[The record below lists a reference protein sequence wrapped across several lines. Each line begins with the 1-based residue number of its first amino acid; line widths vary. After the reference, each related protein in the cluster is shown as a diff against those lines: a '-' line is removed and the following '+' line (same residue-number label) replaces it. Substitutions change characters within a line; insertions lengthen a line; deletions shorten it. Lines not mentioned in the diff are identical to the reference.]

1 MALRDLGRGITDLV
15 RPDGG
20 RVLEDTF
27 PTMIP
32 RGIATRA
39 TDLTAPRAA
48 DFLNDGVSKVEQ
60 NPNIPDPQNNNLPSI
75 VQNPL
80 EEFASMT
87 PLWTLACLTPEQFN
101 NPAIYRNST
110 DDLKNVIFASG
121 GRFDS
126 QRTTTLFGTPE
137 YFVNNFIM
145 KSIVAAGGKT
155 GNSNAFK
162 FEFDIYEPYSMG
174 LLLQSM
180 QAAALNAGYLNY
192 MENCPYL
199 LRLDLNGYKED
210 GTVLTSIKPKFFTM
224 KFTSVKFQ
232 VTESGSQYK
241 VEAIPYNHQGFTDT
255 INVTYNDLKIVASK
269 EGTVE
274 DILVN
279 SPESLVSVL
288 NKIEQNMVDEQKIGY
303 PDVYDIQFPQNSS
316 EFVSTTKISQANAA
330 IVDPNA
336 PPDVTI
342 QGDIVPSILR
352 TKLTQVKSGFTSNDI
367 GKASLGFTQGSG
379 GNFVMK
385 KEGDQRDE
393 KTGIVNRDGMTIDP
407 NKRAF
412 QFGQGQSL
420 TAMINRI
427 ILSSDYAKKAM
438 DPKNLVGGYIR
449 WFRLDVQIELLKYD
463 PEVGDYARKITY
475 RVVPFLVHHSVFSN
489 PNAAPIGYQDIKK
502 QICKAYEYIYSGQNL
517 NVLKFDINI
526 NNLFYTG
533 SSPSAENKSAQVANQ
548 DQKGP
553 APDPAKTT
561 KNNQGTAPEA
571 QTATLGRSRVK
582 RDPKLLEAPPGG
594 SGDRS
599 TEQMVA
605 EQFHRA
611 FIEGSS
617 ADMISVD
624 LEILGDP
631 YWIVD
636 SGLSNYF
643 AASATPSSQITEDGT
658 MNYESGEVY
667 IYLTFRTPSDI
678 SETTGLFDFPKVS
691 PFSGIYKVINCESQF
706 NDGLFKQKI
715 KCLRMQGQAI
725 DYADNPAGLK
735 NIKSTKQGALSV
747 TIAEEETTKTS
758 PIDETFPSVLRST

>member
-1 MALRDLGRGITDLV
+1 MAIRDLGRGIIDLV

-27 PTMIP
+27 STMIP
-32 RGIATRA
+32 KGIATRA

-101 NPAIYRNST
+101 NPASYRNST
-110 DDLKNVIFASG
+110 GDLKNVIFASG
-121 GRFDS
+121 GRFDD
-126 QRTTTLFGTPE
+126 QRQSTLFGTPE

-145 KSIVAAGGKT
+145 KAIVAAGGKT

-199 LRLDLNGYKED
+199 LRLDFNGYKED
-210 GTVLTSIKPKFFTM
+210 GTILTSIKPKFFTM

-255 INVTYNDLKIVASK
+255 VNVLYNELKIIAST

-279 SPESLVSVL
+279 SPESLIAAL

-316 EFVSTTKISQANAA
+316 DFASTTKPPQANAA
-330 IVDPNA
+330 VVDPNA

-352 TKLTQVKSGFTSNDI
+352 TKLSQAKLGFTSNDI
-367 GKASLGFTQGSG
+367 GKASLGFTQSSG

-412 QFGQGQSL
+412 QFGQNQSL

-463 PEVGDYARKITY
+463 PLVGDYARKITY
-475 RVVPFLVHHSVFSN
+475 RVVPFLVHHSVFTN
-489 PNAAPIGYQDIKK
+489 PNAAIIGYQDIKK

-533 SSPSAENKSAQVANQ
+533 SSSSAENKSAQVSNQ

-553 APDPAKTT
+553 AEDPAKTT

-582 RDPKLLEAPPGG
+582 RDPKLLGAPPGG

-605 EQFHRA
+605 EQFQRA

-624 LEILGDP
+624 LEILGDT

-667 IYLTFRTPSDI
+667 IYITFRTPSDI
-678 SETTGLFDFPKVS
+678 SETTGLFDFPQVS
-691 PFSGIYKVINCESQF
+691 PFSGIYKVVNCESQF

-747 TIAEEETTKTS
+747 TIAEEETIKTS

>member
-1 MALRDLGRGITDLV
+1 MAIRDLGRGIIDLV

-32 RGIATRA
+32 KGIATRA

-80 EEFASMT
+80 EEFASVT

-101 NPAIYRNST
+101 NPASYRNST
-110 DDLKNVIFASG
+110 GDLKNVIFASG
-121 GRFDS
+121 GRFDD
-126 QRTTTLFGTPE
+126 QRQSTLFGTPE

-145 KSIVAAGGKT
+145 KAIVAAGGKT

-199 LRLDLNGYKED
+199 LRLDFNGYKED
-210 GTVLTSIKPKFFTM
+210 GTILTSIKPKFFTM

-255 INVTYNDLKIVASK
+255 VNVLYNELKIIAST

-279 SPESLVSVL
+279 SPESLIAAL

-316 EFVSTTKISQANAA
+316 DFASTTKPPQANAA
-330 IVDPNA
+330 VVDPNA

-352 TKLTQVKSGFTSNDI
+352 TKLSQAKLGFTSNDI
-367 GKASLGFTQGSG
+367 GKASLGFTQSSG

-412 QFGQGQSL
+412 QFGQNQSL

-463 PEVGDYARKITY
+463 PLVGDYARKITY
-475 RVVPFLVHHSVFSN
+475 RVVPFLVHHSVFTN
-489 PNAAPIGYQDIKK
+489 PNAAIIGYQDIKK

-533 SSPSAENKSAQVANQ
+533 SSSSAENKSAQVSNQ

-553 APDPAKTT
+553 AEDPAKTT

-582 RDPKLLEAPPGG
+582 RDPKLLGAPPGG

-605 EQFHRA
+605 EQFQRA

-624 LEILGDP
+624 LEILGDT

-667 IYLTFRTPSDI
+667 IYITFRTPSDI
-678 SETTGLFDFPKVS
+678 SETTGLFDFPQVS
-691 PFSGIYKVINCESQF
+691 PFSGIYKVVNCESQF

-747 TIAEEETTKTS
+747 TIAEEETIKTS

>member
-1 MALRDLGRGITDLV
+1 
-15 RPDGG
+15 
-20 RVLEDTF
+20 
-27 PTMIP
+27 
-32 RGIATRA
+32 
-39 TDLTAPRAA
+39 
-48 DFLNDGVSKVEQ
+48 
-60 NPNIPDPQNNNLPSI
+60 
-75 VQNPL
+75 
-80 EEFASMT
+80 
-87 PLWTLACLTPEQFN
+87 
-101 NPAIYRNST
+101 
-110 DDLKNVIFASG
+110 
-121 GRFDS
+121 
-126 QRTTTLFGTPE
+126 
-137 YFVNNFIM
+137 
-145 KSIVAAGGKT
+145 
-155 GNSNAFK
+155 
-162 FEFDIYEPYSMG
+162 
-174 LLLQSM
+174 
-180 QAAALNAGYLNY
+180 
-192 MENCPYL
+192 
-199 LRLDLNGYKED
+199 
-210 GTVLTSIKPKFFTM
+210 
-224 KFTSVKFQ
+224 
-232 VTESGSQYK
+232 
-241 VEAIPYNHQGFTDT
+241 
-255 INVTYNDLKIVASK
+255 
-269 EGTVE
+269 
-274 DILVN
+274 
-279 SPESLVSVL
+279 
-288 NKIEQNMVDEQKIGY
+288 MVDEQKIGY

-316 EFVSTTKISQANAA
+316 DFASTTKPPQANAA
-330 IVDPNA
+330 VVDPNA

-352 TKLTQVKSGFTSNDI
+352 TKLSQAKLGFTSNDI
-367 GKASLGFTQGSG
+367 GKASLGFTQSSG

-475 RVVPFLVHHSVFSN
+475 RVVPFLVHHSVFTN
-489 PNAAPIGYQDIKK
+489 ANAAPIGYQDIKK

-553 APDPAKTT
+553 AEDPAKTT

-571 QTATLGRSRVK
+571 QTATLGRTRVK

-605 EQFHRA
+605 EQFHKA

-624 LEILGDP
+624 LEILGDS

-747 TIAEEETTKTS
+747 TIAEEETIKTS

>member
-101 NPAIYRNST
+101 NPASYRNST
-110 DDLKNVIFASG
+110 GDLKHVIFASG

-126 QRTTTLFGTPE
+126 QRQPTLFGTPE

-145 KSIVAAGGKT
+145 KSIIAAGGKT

-199 LRLDLNGYKED
+199 LRLDLNGFKED

-255 INVTYNDLKIVASK
+255 INVLYNELKIIAST

-274 DILVN
+274 DVLVN
-279 SPESLVSVL
+279 SPESLVAAL

-316 EFVSTTKISQANAA
+316 EFASTTRPPQANAA
-330 IVDPNA
+330 VVDPNA

-352 TKLTQVKSGFTSNDI
+352 TKLSQAKLGFTSNDI
-367 GKASLGFTQGSG
+367 GKASLGFTQSSG

-463 PEVGDYARKITY
+463 PLVGDYARKITY

-553 APDPAKTT
+553 AADPAKTT

-571 QTATLGRSRVK
+571 QTATLGRTRVK

-624 LEILGDP
+624 LEILGDT

-758 PIDETFPSVLRST
+758 LIDETFPSILRST

>member
-20 RVLEDTF
+20 RILEDTISNII
-27 PTMIP
+27 PT
-32 RGIATRA
+32 GIATRA
-39 TDLTAPRAA
+39 TDLTVPRAA
-48 DFLNDGVSKVEQ
+48 DFLKNGVSNVEQ
-60 NPNIPDPQNNNLPSI
+60 NPNIPNPQNTNLPSI
-75 VQNPL
+75 VKNPL

-87 PLWTLACLTPEQFN
+87 PLWTLACLTPAQFN
-101 NPAIYRNST
+101 DPRSYRNST
-110 DDLKNVIFASG
+110 GDLKNVIFSSG

-126 QRTTTLFGTPE
+126 QRQSTLFGTPE
-137 YFVNNFIM
+137 YFVNNFMM
-145 KSIVAAGGKT
+145 KSIIAAGSKT

-199 LRLDLNGYKED
+199 LRLDFNGYKED
-210 GTVLTSIKPKFFTM
+210 GTILTSIKPKFFTM

-232 VTESGSQYK
+232 VTEAGSQYK

-255 INVTYNDLKIVASK
+255 VNVTYNDLKIVAST

-274 DILVN
+274 DVLVN
-279 SPESLVSVL
+279 SPESLVAVL

-316 EFVSTTKISQANAA
+316 DFVSTTKPPQANSAV
-330 IVDPNA
+330 VDPNA

-352 TKLTQVKSGFTSNDI
+352 TKLAQAKLGFKGNDI
-367 GKASLGFTQGSG
+367 GTASLGFTQSSG

-385 KEGDQRDE
+385 KESDQRDE
-393 KTGIVNRDGMTIDP
+393 KTGIINRDGMTIDP

-412 QFGQGQSL
+412 QFGKGQSL

-438 DPKNLVGGYIR
+438 ETDNMVDGFIK

-475 RVVPFLVHHSVFSN
+475 RVVPFLVHHSVFTN
-489 PNAAPIGYQDIKK
+489 PNAAVIGHQGIKK
-502 QICKAYEYIYSGQNL
+502 EIAKAYEYIYSGQNL
-517 NVLKFDINI
+517 DVLKFDINI

-533 SSPSAENKSAQVANQ
+533 SSPSAENKSAQVSNQ
-548 DQKGP
+548 DQKGV
-553 APDPAKTT
+553 AADPAMTT

-582 RDPKLLEAPPGG
+582 RDPSLLDAPPGG
-594 SGDRS
+594 SGDRT

-605 EQFHRA
+605 EQFHKA

-617 ADMISVD
+617 ADMITVD

-643 AASATPSSQITEDGT
+643 AASASSTSQITEDGT

-667 IYLTFRTPSDI
+667 IYVTFKTPTDI

-691 PFSGIYKVINCESQF
+691 PFSGIYRVVNCESQF

-715 KCLRMQGQAI
+715 KCLRMQGQAL

-758 PIDETFPSVLRST
+758 PIDETFPSILRST

>member
-101 NPAIYRNST
+101 NPASYRNST
-110 DDLKNVIFASG
+110 GDLKHVIFASG

-126 QRTTTLFGTPE
+126 QRQTTLFGTPE

-145 KSIVAAGGKT
+145 KSIIAAGGKT

-199 LRLDLNGYKED
+199 LRLDLNGFKED

-255 INVTYNDLKIVASK
+255 INVLYNELKIIAST

-274 DILVN
+274 DVLVN
-279 SPESLVSVL
+279 SPESLVAAL

-316 EFVSTTKISQANAA
+316 EFASTTRPPQANAA
-330 IVDPNA
+330 VVDPNA

-352 TKLTQVKSGFTSNDI
+352 TKLSQAKLGFTSNDI
-367 GKASLGFTQGSG
+367 GKASLGFTQSSG

-463 PEVGDYARKITY
+463 PLVGDYARKITY

-553 APDPAKTT
+553 AADPAKTT

-571 QTATLGRSRVK
+571 QTATLGRTRVK

-624 LEILGDP
+624 LEILGDT

-758 PIDETFPSVLRST
+758 LIDETFPSILRST